1 MSVTEKTGNEIVTVG
16 IENEMRKSYLDYAM
30 SVIVSRALPDAR
42 DGLKPVHR
50 RILYSMY
57 ENGFDY
63 SKPFRKS
70 ARIVGDVMGKYH
82 PHGDRAIYDAMVRM
96 AQNFSMRLPLI
107 ASQGNFGSMDG
118 DKAAAMRYTEAK
130 LALSAQN
137 LIDDIDKDTV
147 DFVANYDESTK
158 EPAVLPARFPNL
170 LVNGAGGIAVGMA
183 TNIPPHNL
191 GELIDG
197 CCAYI
202 DNPEIT
208 SEDLIQYIPGPDFP
222 TGGLILGT
230 GGAKSAY
237 MTGRGSIMMR
247 GRCNIEENKNRE
259 SIIITEIPYQV
270 NKASMITQI
279 ADMVRAKTLEGIS
292 EIRDESDRQGVRVV
306 IEIKRDAQA
315 DVVLNHL
322 YKYTQL
328 QTSFGANMIALNH
341 GRPEM
346 MTLVD
351 MIRAF
356 IEFREETIKRRT
368 IYNLDKA
375 RNRAHVLVGLAIAVA
390 NLDAV
395 ITMIKSSKD
404 PAEAREKLMSTLW
417 DASDVEPLVQ
427 LIDEPDR
434 KVVDGKYELSETQ
447 VRAILDLKLHRLTG
461 LERDKIHNE
470 LTELGG
476 EIKYYLEILGNRSLL
491 YSILREELIEVKD
504 KFATPRRT
512 SIELSGDF
520 TQDDEDLIA
529 REDMVVTVTNTG
541 YIKRVLTS
549 TYRAQRR
556 GGKGRSAMN
565 THDEDYVTNLLIA
578 NTHTPLLFFSDA
590 GKVYKLKVYKLPL
603 GTPQSKGRAIVNL
616 LPLAKNERITTIMPL
631 PETVEECAGLTIMF
645 ATKTGGVRRNELKE
659 FFNVQSNGK
668 IAMKLDEGDNLV
680 DVKICDDNQ
689 DILLAM
695 KGGKCIRFPVT
706 DVRIFASR
714 ASTGVRGVK
723 LVKGDEVISMS
734 VLSHFKADAEKRAA
748 YLKMA
753 NAIRKMPGDEEGEIE
768 ADAEVVNVGSI
779 TDEEYKEMAAAE
791 EFILT
796 ITENGFG
803 KRSSAYEYR
812 ITKRGGSGV
821 ANLNLSKNRAVIA
834 SMPVDASD
842 DIMLVTD
849 GGKLIRTAVNSI
861 RIAGRNTSGV
871 IVFRLDPK
879 EKIVSVTPTQKEDE
893 EDLEEVEN
901 TAATPDTVT
910 ETMVDTQVTEA
921 ANEDVQPTEEENTS
935 NE

>member
-1 MSVTEKTGNEIVTVG
+1 MSVTEITSNNNEIVSVS

-50 RILYSMY
+50 RILYSMH

-63 SKPFRKS
+63 NKPFRKS

-82 PHGDRAIYDAMVRM
+82 PHGDSAIYDAMVRM
-96 AQNFSMRLPLI
+96 AQTFSMQLPLI

-130 LALSAQN
+130 LALSAQA

-147 DFVANYDESTK
+147 NFIPNYDETTK
-158 EPAVLPARFPNL
+158 EPEVLPARFPNL

-202 DNPEIT
+202 DNPEI
-208 SEDLIQYIPGPDFP
+208 SGEELISYIPAPDFP

-230 GGAKSAY
+230 GGSRSAY
-237 MTGRGSIMMR
+237 MTGRGSILMR
-247 GRCNIEENKNRE
+247 GRCNIEVNKNRE

-270 NKASMITQI
+270 NKSNMISQI

-292 EIRDESDRQGVRVV
+292 DIRDESDRQGVRVV
-306 IEIKRDAQA
+306 IEIKKDAQA

-346 MTLVD
+346 MTLLD

-375 RNRAHVLVGLAIAVA
+375 RNRAHILVGLAIAVA

-395 ITMIKSSKD
+395 ISMIKAAKD
-404 PAEAREKLMSTLW
+404 PTEAREKLMNTKWAAL
-417 DASDVEPLVQ
+417 DVEPLIA

-434 KVVDGKYELSETQ
+434 KVIDNHYELSETQ
-447 VRAILDLKLHRLTG
+447 ARAILDLKLHRLTG
-461 LERDKIHNE
+461 LERNKIHNE
-470 LTELGG
+470 LTELGE
-476 EIKYYLEILGNRSLL
+476 EIKYYLSILENRELL
-491 YSILREELIEVKD
+491 YSIMREELVDMKE

-565 THDEDYVTNLLIA
+565 THEEDYVTNLLIA

-603 GTPQSKGRAIVNL
+603 GSPQSKGRAIINL
-616 LPLAKNERITTIMPL
+616 LPLEKNERITTIMPL
-631 PETVEECAGLTIMF
+631 PETETECDGLTIAF
-645 ATKTGGVRRNELKE
+645 ATSSGNVRRNELKD

-668 IAMKLDEGDNLV
+668 IAMKLEEGDNLV
-680 DVKICDDNQ
+680 DVKICNDNQ

-706 DVRIFASR
+706 DLRIFASR
-714 ASTGVRGVK
+714 ASTGVRGVR
-723 LVKGDEVISMS
+723 LADNDEVISMS
-734 VLSHFKADAEKRAA
+734 ILSHFKADQETRAA

-753 NAIRKMPGDEEGEIE
+753 KALRNSSEEDEYIDETESDNELEDGEAPIS
-768 ADAEVVNVGSI
+768 NNTIKTLS
-779 TDEEYKEMAAAE
+779 EEEFQAMSAAE

-796 ITENGFG
+796 VTENGFG

-812 ITKRGGSGV
+812 ITRRGGRGF
-821 ANLNLSKNRAVIA
+821 ANLNLSKNRVVIA
-834 SMPVDASD
+834 SMPVNSD
-842 DIMLVTD
+842 EDIMLVTD
-849 GGKLIRTAVNSI
+849 GGKLIRTGISSI
-861 RIAGRNTSGV
+861 NIAGRTASGV
-871 IVFRLDPK
+871 IVFRLDSK
-879 EKIVSVTPTQKEDE
+879 EKIVSVTPIEKQEDE
-893 EDLEEVEN
+893 DEADTEVELNVENSLTETN
-901 TAATPDTVT
+901 TAT
-910 ETMVDTQVTEA
+910 E
-921 ANEDVQPTEEENTS
+921 
-935 NE
+935 